1 MRKSLELCAVMDA
14 FRHASL
20 MLATLRTSLLTPKN
34 YYELYM
40 AIFDQLSS
48 HLALYL
54 YDGHLAGQHNLSDL
68 YELVQYAG
76 NIVPR
81 LYLMIT
87 VGSVYMR
94 VAAKLLAAENPPNQ
108 ETYQGEVPPIKE
120 LLNDMLEM
128 ARGVQHPTRGLFLR
142 YYLSVMTRDHMPNF
156 VIDSPL
162 GTLST
167 SIHFILQNFIEMN
180 KLWVRL
186 QYIGHSSERDKR
198 EVERKELR
206 VIVGSGIVRLSQL
219 DGLGWE
225 HFKATVLP
233 SILGEVVNCKD
244 PIAQDYLMDIIIQVF
259 PEDFHFRTLDLFL
272 SASVQLSKPIHVK
285 QSIIG
290 LIDRFIAFVERIKE
304 EAEESRKSGSLSPVI
319 ETDGES
325 TEDAL
330 GIPKEVPL
338 FDLFWEQITVLIST
352 RPEFT
357 LLDTA
362 SLLGPLLNL
371 SLNCYPDRVDQVD
384 KILGFAKD
392 RVLTAKKTDL
402 KDTKT
407 MTSILQLLLSPVQFY
422 RHNILLLLTLPSSKT
437 QTAIVAATTSP
448 YPHNALIEPHPTR
461 PTSTSYC
468 GNFTDLLRLLPH
480 TSRRKVAHAVAKSV
494 IQSAADP
501 KQSFLIDTCDGVEAV
516 FGELCSVLVTDCV
529 DGNVCGPK
537 HVPMKRGED
546 DQSVEEQRV
555 LLEKLDWE
563 DVQEEQNWIAKLIH
577 TVKSRTADPDED
589 LELLAVLRQHLGTGG
604 DVRIRFT
611 LPPLVFRCM
620 AIAHEY
626 LGHSKL
632 SETAISGRLL
642 SMYHFMSETILALSR
657 ANFSYL
663 DSGDDTYADAPSDF
677 GTGIPTP
684 SECSIRL
691 FLSSALCANESGH
704 EEAAYEFVVNA
715 LTVFEDSMFDSK
727 TQVAMLTLVLGALE
741 KMDVFGEENYDTLL
755 TKVVGYCGK
764 MIRKVDQARLLV
776 SASVLF
782 WEKEKSG
789 VEGRVGVVS
798 ASPSASSASSQKL
811 TTKSHKSDL
820 FGEDD
825 RRFQELKKHGVV
837 SKPYR
842 DGKRVL
848 ECLQRALKAAD
859 NLLDPAIKFELFVII
874 LERYIQLYQGKVDSI
889 TIGHINSLIELI
901 QNGLSNYNNAS
912 NITSASINPSAFS
925 IFAGIAAVGT
935 ASGNNE
941 SLRRE
946 RDDEFPLPSMA
957 RRGTLAILMD
967 VKTIGI
973 VGGIAFL
980 FNNMTGTA
988 LAQTS
993 TLFQQAGWA
1002 PVISVFIMFGF
1013 ISTIASL
1020 FLVEAMQTIPGNQH
1034 FQGTVEFATMINFY
1048 FGPVEHCLGQL
1059 CLYGSLMS
1067 QAISSIAMAGQS
1079 VDNLLVD
1086 VFKKT
1091 CGISMSS
1098 KGFHAVCVT
1107 GKSSLGFSPFDNN
1120 SIWNGLDSTLVPV
1133 INPTSIPTIFGVIM
1147 LNYPFISTVP
1157 SWINLKRNTVSAQ
1170 HTLWTSAGIATLS
1183 YILIGLIPGFAFT
1196 IPSEGTLI
1204 SVFEQVGKISDRVSG
1219 YMFSLTILLPSIP
1232 MFFVISNANLTQN
1245 FEFDS
1250 RILLFFTHIVPWF
1263 VAIPV
1268 SAGTTITAF
1277 NAISPLFFVSTAN
1290 FIVPLVLY
1298 IRSCD
1303 FRTKYNASRELSQK
1317 QLKLLKLVHIN
1328 SKSINTFIDNYEL
1341 VRKVINEGRLRS
1353 HPLANSSDTIGATEH
1368 KGQSKFKHSPC
1379 AASLNSFTLQPKRL
1393 LSQPEM
1399 RETNDSGQLPSTDTL
1414 NNKREKDSME
1424 RLSKSNDS
1432 LNVPQRDRNLTKHL
1446 STPNVNHLGTG
1457 TIRNL
1462 KSSHSSSLLQFPS
1475 VSTNPRVHKLSMSLS
1490 FDNIK
1495 DPLDV
1500 SISKQNSRLSFASS
1514 NRGRNTMP
1522 KSFAGNPGIVI
1533 ESNLEGTSEE
1543 QSILAS
1549 IEPFLL
1555 EDVPDPTSK
1564 CSKRNS
1570 VMSFKRTGSNLSPKM
1585 HNRSSPMLTPYNTTD
1600 VTPDVVV
1607 EVPTFSRS
1615 LHQPKYTS
1623 MINLHPEQNLQ
1634 TSVSLKRSSTGV
1646 RRCQSKDRPIRSA
1659 TTKTAH
1665 FLGADLPRN
1674 ASLDSRTNS
1683 ASFISANSK
1692 SVSFAGQPLSSHLKA
1707 TASECQEL
1715 PESIS
1720 EQSVEYR
1727 PPLKM
1732 SNDRRQSEV
1741 SVASFF
1747 RNPLSLWNHRKSIT
1761 SNIPNFPIQSEFVSP
1776 PFMAIPKWIPVEG
1789 KYVAMVCLGITC
1801 VCSILGIYFTFA
1813 S

>member
-1 MRKSLELCAVMDA
+1 DALPPTQTQILEDALGVVKLHAKSMRKSLELCAVMDA

-259 PEDFHFRTLDLFL
+259 PEDFHFRTLDLFYRHP
-272 SASVQLSKPIHVK
+272 V
-285 QSIIG
+285 IG

-319 ETDGES
+319 ETEGES

-371 SLNCYPDRVDQVD
+371 TLNCYPDRVDQVD

-407 MTSILQLLLSPVQFY
+407 MTSILQLLLSP
-422 RHNILLLLTLPSSKT
+422 
-437 QTAIVAATTSP
+437 TAIVAATTSP

-480 TSRRKVAHAVAKSV
+480 TSRRKVAHAVAKSA

-501 KQSFLIDTCDGVEAV
+501 KQLFLIDTCDGVEAV

-546 DQSVEEQRV
+546 GQSVEEQRV

-684 SECSIRL
+684 L
-691 FLSSALCANESGH
+691 K
-704 EEAAYEFVVNA
+704 AAYEFIVNA
-715 LTVFEDSMFDSK
+715 LTVFEDSMLDSK

-776 SASVLF
+776 SASGLF

-798 ASPSASSASSQKL
+798 ASPSASSASSQKQ

-825 RRFQELKKHGVV
+825 RRFQESKKHGVV

-842 DGKRVL
+842 DGKRGP
-848 ECLQRALKAAD
+848 QTAD
-859 NLLDPAIKFELFVII
+859 NLLDPVIKFELF
-874 LERYIQLYQGKVDSI
+874 RKVDSI
-889 TIGHINSLIELI
+889 TIGYINSLIELI
-901 QNGLSNYNNAS
+901 QNGLTNYNNAS

-925 IFAGIAAVGT
+925 IFAGIAAVPIHV
-935 ASGNNE
+935 
-941 SLRRE
+941 LRHFQNVLSHLRYLRE
-946 RDDEFPLPSMA
+946 QE
-957 RRGTLAILMD
+957 T
-967 VKTIGI
+967 
-973 VGGIAFL
+973 
-980 FNNMTGTA
+980 N
-988 LAQTS
+988 
-993 TLFQQAGWA
+993 
-1002 PVISVFIMFGF
+1002 
-1013 ISTIASL
+1013 
-1020 FLVEAMQTIPGNQH
+1020 GNQC
-1034 FQGTVEFATMINFY
+1034 EN
-1048 FGPVEHCLGQL
+1048 
-1059 CLYGSLMS
+1059 
-1067 QAISSIAMAGQS
+1067 
-1079 VDNLLVD
+1079 D
-1086 VFKKT
+1086 
-1091 CGISMSS
+1091 
-1098 KGFHAVCVT
+1098 GFWA
-1107 GKSSLGFSPFDNN
+1107 
-1120 SIWNGLDSTLVPV
+1120 
-1133 INPTSIPTIFGVIM
+1133 
-1147 LNYPFISTVP
+1147 
-1157 SWINLKRNTVSAQ
+1157 
-1170 HTLWTSAGIATLS
+1170 
-1183 YILIGLIPGFAFT
+1183 
-1196 IPSEGTLI
+1196 
-1204 SVFEQVGKISDRVSG
+1204 
-1219 YMFSLTILLPSIP
+1219 
-1232 MFFVISNANLTQN
+1232 
-1245 FEFDS
+1245 
-1250 RILLFFTHIVPWF
+1250 
-1263 VAIPV
+1263 
-1268 SAGTTITAF
+1268 
-1277 NAISPLFFVSTAN
+1277 
-1290 FIVPLVLY
+1290 
-1298 IRSCD
+1298 
-1303 FRTKYNASRELSQK
+1303 ELQ
-1317 QLKLLKLVHIN
+1317 I
-1328 SKSINTFIDNYEL
+1328 
-1341 VRKVINEGRLRS
+1341 
-1353 HPLANSSDTIGATEH
+1353 
-1368 KGQSKFKHSPC
+1368 
-1379 AASLNSFTLQPKRL
+1379 
-1393 LSQPEM
+1393 
-1399 RETNDSGQLPSTDTL
+1399 
-1414 NNKREKDSME
+1414 
-1424 RLSKSNDS
+1424 
-1432 LNVPQRDRNLTKHL
+1432 
-1446 STPNVNHLGTG
+1446 
-1457 TIRNL
+1457 
-1462 KSSHSSSLLQFPS
+1462 
-1475 VSTNPRVHKLSMSLS
+1475 
-1490 FDNIK
+1490 
-1495 DPLDV
+1495 
-1500 SISKQNSRLSFASS
+1500 
-1514 NRGRNTMP
+1514 
-1522 KSFAGNPGIVI
+1522 
-1533 ESNLEGTSEE
+1533 
-1543 QSILAS
+1543 
-1549 IEPFLL
+1549 
-1555 EDVPDPTSK
+1555 
-1564 CSKRNS
+1564 
-1570 VMSFKRTGSNLSPKM
+1570 
-1585 HNRSSPMLTPYNTTD
+1585 
-1600 VTPDVVV
+1600 
-1607 EVPTFSRS
+1607 
-1615 LHQPKYTS
+1615 
-1623 MINLHPEQNLQ
+1623 
-1634 TSVSLKRSSTGV
+1634 
-1646 RRCQSKDRPIRSA
+1646 
-1659 TTKTAH
+1659 
-1665 FLGADLPRN
+1665 
-1674 ASLDSRTNS
+1674 
-1683 ASFISANSK
+1683 
-1692 SVSFAGQPLSSHLKA
+1692 
-1707 TASECQEL
+1707 
-1715 PESIS
+1715 
-1720 EQSVEYR
+1720 
-1727 PPLKM
+1727 
-1732 SNDRRQSEV
+1732 
-1741 SVASFF
+1741 
-1747 RNPLSLWNHRKSIT
+1747 
-1761 SNIPNFPIQSEFVSP
+1761 
-1776 PFMAIPKWIPVEG
+1776 
-1789 KYVAMVCLGITC
+1789 
-1801 VCSILGIYFTFA
+1801 
-1813 S
+1813 